1 VDIDAAIIICRLLH
15 YAATMSIFGASAFL
29 WALAPAELADELG
42 RRLRIP
48 LVAAGC
54 AATATTFA
62 WLLLEVGDIGDSWT
76 DAVTPQM
83 ILAVLRDTSFGNAW
97 LVRLPISVALFVLLL
112 ARRGPA
118 SCAAFVV
125 SGLLVASLA
134 MVGHAAM
141 QEGLSGALHRSNHVL
156 HILAGSVWLG
166 ALIPI
171 LLCISALDDAQRKSA
186 AGHALR
192 RFSVVGHGAVL
203 LVVVTGATDVTFVLG
218 GWPTDW
224 SSPYQRLL
232 IIKIGLVALMIGFA
246 LLNRYVFVPR
256 IQRAPGQAIK
266 ALRYSTI
273 AEIASGSIVLAL
285 VAAFGTFEPA

>member
-15 YAATMSIFGASAFL
+15 YAATMSIFGDSAFL

-54 AATATTFA
+54 AATATTLA

-83 ILAVLRDTSFGNAW
+83 IVAVLRDTSFGNAW
-97 LVRLPISVALFVLLL
+97 LVSLPVSVAPFAVLLTRPG
-112 ARRGPA
+112 AA
-118 SCAAFVV
+118 SGALVAV
-125 SGLLVASLA
+125 SGLLAASLA
-134 MVGHAAM
+134 LVGHAAS
-141 QEGLSGALHRSNHVL
+141 QERLLGALHRSNHVV
-156 HILAGSVWLG
+156 HILATSAWLG

-171 LLCISALDDAQRKSA
+171 LLCLSVLDDAQRKSA
-186 AGHALR
+186 AALALR
-192 RFSVVGHGAVL
+192 RFSVVGHGVVL
-203 LVVVTGATDVTFVLG
+203 LVVVTGAADIAFVLG
-218 GWPTDW
+218 GWPMDW

-232 IIKIGLVALMIGFA
+232 TIKIGFVALMIGFA

-256 IQRAPGQAIK
+256 IERAPRQAIK

-273 AEIASGSIVLAL
+273 AEIASGLMVLAL
-285 VAAFGTFEPA
+285 VAAFETFEPA